1 MSINPY
7 QPPSLESQPP
17 PVVGVLSG
25 SREDLRAVAQYQRG
39 IVACVGVYLI
49 LVIVQF
55 ALPLEQRWI
64 LALLLIP
71 LIPIATAFV
80 FLLSTKVY
88 GMGLGILLGVLTMI
102 PCVGLIPLLVLNAK
116 ATSVLNRNGIPVGL
130 LGADSKRI

>member
-17 PVVGVLSG
+17 PAVGVLSG
-25 SREDLRAVAQYQRG
+25 SRDDLRAVARYQRG

-55 ALPLEQRWI
+55 ALPPEQRWI

-71 LIPIATAFV
+71 LIPIATTFV

-88 GMGLGILLGVLTMI
+88 GTGLGILFGLLTLI
-102 PCVGLIPLLVLNAK
+102 PCIGLIPLLILNAK